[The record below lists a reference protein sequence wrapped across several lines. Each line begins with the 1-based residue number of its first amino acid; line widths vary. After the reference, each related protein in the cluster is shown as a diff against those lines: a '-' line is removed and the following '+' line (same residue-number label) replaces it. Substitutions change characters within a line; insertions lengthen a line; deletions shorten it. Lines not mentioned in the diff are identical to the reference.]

1 MDKEPNWK
9 KKLNL
14 PLNKIME
21 KVSPLFQIS
30 KELSLKDVFL
40 GQENTKNKELF
51 ISKSWA
57 KKNKQVIGS
66 KKFKNVKIF
75 YHTSVNVIAQN
86 KKELHQFPDSF
97 SLFFNFLLYSN

>member
-1 MDKEPNWK
+1 MDKELNWK
-9 KKLNL
+9 KKLSL
-14 PLNKIME
+14 PLNKIIE
-21 KVSPLFQIS
+21 EVSPLFRTS

-40 GQENTKNKELF
+40 GQESTKNKEFF